1 MMGNPATAIM
11 TITAGAISIKPSRRS
26 ARAPSDRRLR
36 CFRSV
41 TSGSPV
47 VTTSVLAVIGSLPFY
62 AFRSHRLAGA
72 PGPSWHSRDHQL
84 RLKRL
89 IDLCGHRLLGARRV
103 DARGRGHLVRDD
115 DGDAL
120 VRRSLRPNA
129 GVLQGGQDVGVER
142 VVGE

>member
-1 MMGNPATAIM
+1 MMGNAATAIM
-11 TITAGAISIKPSRRS
+11 TTTAGAHRYQPSRRS
-26 ARAPSDRRLR
+26 ARAPSDSRLR

-47 VTTSVLAVIGSLPFY
+47 VTASVLAVIGSLPFY
-62 AFRSHRLAGA
+62 AFRSRRLAGA

-89 IDLCGHRLLGARRV
+89 VDLCGHRLLGARRV

-120 VRRSLRPNA
+120 VRQRAAADP